1 MLVFRHQVMSNTL
14 ETHMESS
21 RQEYWGGLPRPP
33 PGNLPNPGIKTISL
47 HLLHL
52 RQILHCWDNRYAM
65 ETLHYSKHRSL
76 YWLID
81 RLPGGSM
88 EKNVPSMWETWVQFL
103 VWEDSLKE
111 GMATHSSVLPWRIP
125 MDRGAWQ
132 ATVYGVTKGQT
143 RLSD

>member
-1 MLVFRHQVMSNTL
+1 MLVFRHQVMSTL
-14 ETHMESS
+14 LRLIWNHPGKTAVVCYHALLQGISPPRDQNRVS
-21 RQEYWGGLPRPP
+21 ASTPQE
-33 PGNLPNPGIKTISL
+33 
-47 HLLHL
+47 
-52 RQILHCWDNRYAM
+52 ILHCWDNRYAM

>member
-1 MLVFRHQVMSNTL
+1 
-14 ETHMESS
+14 
-21 RQEYWGGLPRPP
+21 
-33 PGNLPNPGIKTISL
+33 
-47 HLLHL
+47 
-52 RQILHCWDNRYAM
+52 M

-88 EKNVPSMWETWVQFL
+88 VKNVPSMWETWVQSL
-103 VWEDSLKE
+103 DREDPLEE
-111 GMATHSSVLPWRIP
+111 GTETDSSILAWRIP

-143 RLSD
+143 